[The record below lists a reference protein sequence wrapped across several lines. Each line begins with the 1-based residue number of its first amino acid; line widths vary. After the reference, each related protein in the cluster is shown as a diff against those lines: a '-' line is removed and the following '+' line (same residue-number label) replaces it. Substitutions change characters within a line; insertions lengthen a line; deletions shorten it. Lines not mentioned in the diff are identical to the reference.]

1 VIEVAKKNLVIVE
14 SPAKANTIKKILGRN
29 YEVTASYG
37 HIRDLPKTKMG
48 IDIENDFTPS
58 YSTIKG
64 KGEITKTL
72 RALAKKS
79 DKIYLAADPDREGEA
94 IAWHIAHILKLDP
107 KEKNRIEFNE
117 ITKTAIREAVKNPRT
132 IDQDRVDAQQARR
145 LLDRIVGYS
154 ISPYLWQLISSNTSA
169 GRVQSV
175 SLKLI
180 CDLEDEIK
188 AFIPQKYWE
197 VSGNF
202 SDNIDLNLYKSGE
215 DRGIKMWDEGKM
227 EELKKTLE
235 IHPTFEVTSTE
246 ITKKTKKPP
255 LPLKTSTL
263 QQLASSYLG
272 FSASKTMRV
281 AQSLYEGLKID
292 GTQKGLITYMRTDS
306 TRISEEA
313 QGQAKEFIIEKYGEN
328 YIGKEKKK
336 KTEEKKKIQD
346 AHEAVRPTYIDLEP
360 DNIEE
365 YLNSDQYRLYKLIWE
380 RFIISQLAPMEYDQ
394 FTLISA
400 YDKYQFRGIVNKVT
414 FDGYYKVFKEEDEI
428 KTASF
433 PTIEKGDKLELK
445 KLNIKADET
454 KPPKRFTESSLVRR
468 LEADGI
474 GRPSTYAAIIETLKK
489 REYVEF
495 VGKSFVPTKLGYDVE
510 KILNK
515 YFPRIL
521 GVEFTSSMEDALD
534 SIEEGNVK
542 WTTVL
547 EEFYV
552 DFKKALDNFDK
563 EVEKITNRRIESD
576 VPCPVDGCT
585 GKMLLKTGRFG
596 KYLEC
601 EHFETCSGRIPL
613 KTVEIDEQELEDG
626 HIFINEIVQKR
637 ERIKKG
643 IPTDIVIKDVRY
655 NLKKGRFGEYL
666 ESEDYETDNKRLP
679 LSSAVIGVLRDGSI
693 EIDVEMIALKE
704 RLLEMNE
711 YFEEKDTD
719 MKTEDGSMMTLK
731 KGRYG
736 EYLESAN
743 FAVDEIRIPLPTS
756 IKKMVKEGQL
766 EEVDGVIIIKYLLD
780 EIKVVEDKLIAE
792 AGVCEK
798 CGSKFE
804 IKASR
809 RGKFLACSNYPTC
822 KNTRKILKDKETG
835 ELSVAPPAKKKEPVK
850 KAAAKK
856 AVAKKAPAK
865 KPAAKKKTTTKKEK
879 EEK

>member
-1 VIEVAKKNLVIVE
+1 MAKKNLVIVE

-48 IDIENDFTPS
+48 IDIENGFTPS

-64 KGEITKTL
+64 KGEITKAL

-94 IAWHIAHILKLDP
+94 IAWHVAHILKLDP
-107 KEKNRIEFNE
+107 NDKNRIEFNE
-117 ITKTAIREAVKNPRT
+117 ITKNAIRDAVKNPRT
-132 IDQDRVDAQQARR
+132 IDQNRVDAQQARR

-188 AFIPQKYWE
+188 AFVPEKYWE
-197 VSGNF
+197 VNGNF
-202 SDNIDLNLYKSGE
+202 SNNIDLNLYRLGD
-215 DRGIKMWDEGKM
+215 DRGIKIWDEKKM
-227 EELKKTLE
+227 EELKKSLE
-235 IHPTFEVTSTE
+235 KQPTFEVISTE
-246 ITKKTKKPP
+246 ISQKTKNPP

-292 GTQKGLITYMRTDS
+292 GSQKGLITYMRTDS

-313 QGQAKEFIIEKYGEN
+313 QGQAKEFIIEKYG
-328 YIGKEKKK
+328 KKYVGIKSTK
-336 KTEEKKKIQD
+336 KVDDKKKIQD
-346 AHEAVRPTYIDLEP
+346 AHEAVRPTYVDLEP

-365 YLNSDQYRLYKLIWE
+365 FLNSDQYRLYKLIWD

-394 FTLISA
+394 FTLISK

-428 KTASF
+428 KTATF
-433 PTIEKGDKLELK
+433 PSIKEGDKLDLE

-454 KPPKRFTESSLVRR
+454 KPPRRFTESSLVRR
-468 LEADGI
+468 LESDGI
-474 GRPSTYAAIIETLKK
+474 GRPSTYASIIETLKK

-495 VGKSFVPTKLGYDVE
+495 MGKSFVPTKLGYDVE

-534 SIEEGNVK
+534 SIEEGKVK

-547 EEFYV
+547 EEFYEG
-552 DFKKALDNFDK
+552 FKKSLDNFEK

-576 VPCPVDGCT
+576 VPCPVDGCN

-596 KYLEC
+596 KFLEC
-601 EHFETCSGRIPL
+601 ENFETCGGRIPL
-613 KTVEIDEQELEDG
+613 KTVEIDEQQLEDG
-626 HIFINEIVQKR
+626 HIFINDIVQKR

-643 IPTDIVIKDVRY
+643 IPTDIVIKGVRY

-666 ESEDYETDNKRLP
+666 ESENFEEDGKRLP
-679 LSSAVIGVLRDGSI
+679 LSSKVIGILRDGTI
-693 EIDVEMIALKE
+693 EIDVEQIALKE
-704 RLLEMNE
+704 KLVEMNE

-719 MKTEDGSMMTLK
+719 MVTESGVMMILK

-736 EYLESAN
+736 EYLESEN
-743 FAVDEIRIPLPTS
+743 FKEDEIRIPLPAS
-756 IKKMVKEGQL
+756 IKNMIKEGQL
-766 EEVDGVIIIKYLLD
+766 EEKNGKLIIKYLLD
-780 EIKVVEDKLIAE
+780 EIKAEEDRLIAE

-804 IKASR
+804 VKGSR
-809 RGKFLACSNYPTC
+809 RGKFLACSNYPDC

-835 ELSVAPPAKKKEPVK
+835 ELSVAPKTKPKKK
-850 KAAAKK
+850 AT
-856 AVAKKAPAK
+856 
-865 KPAAKKKTTTKKEK
+865 KKK
-879 EEK
+879 

>member
-1 VIEVAKKNLVIVE
+1 MAKKNLVIVE

-48 IDIENDFTPS
+48 IDIENGFIPS

-64 KGEITKTL
+64 KGEITKNL
-72 RALAKKS
+72 RAMAKKA

-94 IAWHIAHILKLDP
+94 IAWHVAHILKLDP

-117 ITKTAIREAVKNPRT
+117 ITKNAIRDAVKNPRI
-132 IDQDRVDAQQARR
+132 IDQNRVDAQQARR

-180 CDLEDEIK
+180 CDLEDEIR

-197 VSGNF
+197 VNGNF
-202 SDNIDLNLYKSGE
+202 SNDIDLNLYKLGE
-215 DRGIKMWDEGKM
+215 DRGLKIWDEEKM
-227 EELKKTLE
+227 RGLKKSLE
-235 IHPTFEVTSTE
+235 TSPTFEVTSTE
-246 ITKKTKKPP
+246 ITKKTKTPP

-292 GTQKGLITYMRTDS
+292 GSQKGLITYMRTDS

-313 QGQAKEFIIEKYGEN
+313 KGQAKEFILEKYGKE

-336 KTEEKKKIQD
+336 KVDNKKKIQD
-346 AHEAVRPTYIDLEP
+346 AHEAVRPTYVDLEP
-360 DNIEE
+360 NNIEE
-365 YLNSDQYRLYKLIWE
+365 FLNSDQYRLYKLIWE

-394 FTLISA
+394 FTLISG
-400 YDKYQFRGIVNKVT
+400 YEKYQFRGIVNKVT

-433 PTIEKGDKLELK
+433 PSINKGDRLKLEN
-445 KLNIKADET
+445 LNIKADET
-454 KPPKRFTESSLVRR
+454 KPPRRFTESSLVRR
-468 LEADGI
+468 LESDGI
-474 GRPSTYAAIIETLKK
+474 GRPSTYASIIETLKK

-495 VGKSFVPTKLGYDVE
+495 MGKSFIPTKLGYDVE

-521 GVEFTSSMEDALD
+521 GVEFTSSMEDTLD
-534 SIEEGNVK
+534 SIEDGEIK
-542 WTTVL
+542 WGTVL
-547 EEFYV
+547 EDFYK

-576 VPCPVDGCT
+576 VPCPVDDCT

-613 KTVEIDEQELEDG
+613 KTVEIDEKELEDG

-643 IPTDIVIKDVRY
+643 IPTDIVIKDIRY

-666 ESEDYETDNKRLP
+666 ESENYE
-679 LSSAVIGVLRDGSI
+679 
-693 EIDVEMIALKE
+693 
-704 RLLEMNE
+704 
-711 YFEEKDTD
+711 
-719 MKTEDGSMMTLK
+719 
-731 KGRYG
+731 GR
-736 EYLESAN
+736 
-743 FAVDEIRIPLPTS
+743 
-756 IKKMVKEGQL
+756 
-766 EEVDGVIIIKYLLD
+766 
-780 EIKVVEDKLIAE
+780 
-792 AGVCEK
+792 
-798 CGSKFE
+798 
-804 IKASR
+804 
-809 RGKFLACSNYPTC
+809 
-822 KNTRKILKDKETG
+822 
-835 ELSVAPPAKKKEPVK
+835 
-850 KAAAKK
+850 
-856 AVAKKAPAK
+856 
-865 KPAAKKKTTTKKEK
+865 
-879 EEK
+879 